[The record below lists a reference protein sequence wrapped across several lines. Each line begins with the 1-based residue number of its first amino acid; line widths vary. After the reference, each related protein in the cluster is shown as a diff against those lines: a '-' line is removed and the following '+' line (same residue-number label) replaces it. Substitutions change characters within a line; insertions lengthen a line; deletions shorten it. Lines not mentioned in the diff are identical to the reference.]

1 MLTAALATKL
11 IRQILGDYNYWP
23 ESESDSPLKVVRS
36 KTALDEK
43 AILSRDASMRRA
55 AVQDSA
61 PATAYK
67 PPVRTVQV
75 KTLDQVLKPLVRS
88 TLAEIQAQAPAF
100 EAGTGLDAMQKLIEK
115 CEYFVQLYSAFKQLA
130 NPKISYVV
138 DGNNTSSDPYTG
150 FFISGESTDGEVV
163 IAQTL
168 LVQT

>member
-11 IRQILGDYNYWP
+11 LRQVVLDYNYWP
-23 ESESDSPLKVVRS
+23 ESESDSPLKIARS

-43 AILSRDASMRRA
+43 TILSRDASMRRA
-55 AVQDSA
+55 AEQDSGST
-61 PATAYK
+61 TAYK
-67 PPVRTVQV
+67 PPVRTVQA

-88 TLAEIQAQAPAF
+88 TLAEIQEQVPAF
-100 EAGTGLDAMQKLIEK
+100 EAGTDLEAMQKLIEK

-130 NPKISYVV
+130 NPKVSYVV
-138 DGNNTSSDPYTG
+138 DGDNTKSDPYTG